1 MRYLDPAAFT
11 KEQQAADITRGTRRD
26 VATNEMLA
34 AGIDAADVEATRII
48 KLQKAFGIVR
58 FEDMPGG
65 VSDLCSVR
73 RSITAGIARVDAEI
87 DYITISRYLNSGN
100 KPHREQDAR
109 ARLARRK
116 AELEIPDE
124 PVAPKPGDL
133 APEIARALETLA
145 GDASKSLPKPEA
157 RLVTL
162 AEKRDILDAGL
173 RAVEERLGELRG
185 EVSYGEALKLQKRHC
200 ALMVAQFRAAQA
212 FTEASEAERS
222 LRVAYTNAGYSP
234 RYDVLP
240 GGQLS
245 AALVLG
251 VESDFSSQISSFR
264 RFLQDRGLLP

>member
-1 MRYLDPAAFT
+1 MRYLERAASA
-11 KEQQAADITRGTRRD
+11 KEQRASDTARAARFDDAAAET
-26 VATNEMLA
+26 LA
-34 AGIDAADVEATRII
+34 AGIGAADHETSLIT
-48 KLQKAFGIVR
+48 KLQKALGIVR
-58 FEDMPGG
+58 FEDMPG
-65 VSDLCSVR
+65 VSDLFSVR
-73 RSITAGIARVDAEI
+73 RSIAAGIARVDAEV
-87 DYITISRYLNSGN
+87 DYITTSRYLNSGN
-100 KPHREQDAR
+100 KHREQDAR

-116 AELEIPDE
+116 AELEILDE

-133 APEIARALETLA
+133 APEITRALETLA
-145 GDASKSLPKPEA
+145 GDAPKSLPKPEV
-157 RLVTL
+157 RLAAL

-173 RAVEERLGELRG
+173 RAVEERLGELRS

-200 ALMVAQFRAAQA
+200 TLMVAQFRAAQA

-251 VESDFSSQISSFR
+251 LESDFSSQISSFR